1 MQRIA
6 RGERPSGRRSA
17 PPRRASALELLA
29 DSLIRHILTWRERV
43 RQRRALAAVDD
54 WVLKDMGVSRADAMS
69 ECDKAF
75 WRE

>member
-1 MQRIA
+1 MQRIT
-6 RGERPSGRRSA
+6 RVEGPSSRRSA
-17 PPRRASALELLA
+17 PARRASALGPLA
-29 DSLIRHILTWRERV
+29 ESLIRHILTWRERM

-69 ECDKAF
+69 ECEKAF